1 MMMKRY
7 VRVMILSTVLVLAVA
22 PAQPAQ
28 ANWIEIIR
36 QLAIKVIKA
45 IDLAIQKQQNKTILL
60 QNAQKALENTMAK
73 LKLDE
78 ITDWT
83 RKQKKLY
90 EDYFAE
96 LRKVKELIQYYQRI
110 KETMGKLYRMGDEHK
125 RVWALIQNDKH
136 FSPQE
141 IAYMKRVYQG
151 IHTQTEQVV
160 VAILDIVKQDLTSM
174 SDAKRLERIEA
185 AADKVDALFAEMV
198 RFTHQNQQMSLQRAK
213 SIQEAE
219 IIKELYGLP

>member
-1 MMMKRY
+1 MKRY

-28 ANWIEIIR
+28 AGWIEIIR

-90 EDYFAE
+90 EDYFQE

-110 KETMGKLYRMGDEHK
+110 KETMGKLYRMDDEHK

-136 FSPQE
+136 FSLQE
-141 IAYMKRVYQG
+141 LAYMKRVYQG

-185 AADKVDALFAEMV
+185 VADKVDALYAEMV
-198 RFTHQNQQMSLQRAK
+198 RFNHQNQQVSLQRAR

>member
-1 MMMKRY
+1 MKRY
-7 VRVMILSTVLVLAVA
+7 VRIMILSTVLVLAVA

-198 RFTHQNQQMSLQRAK
+198 RFTHQNQQVSLQRAR

>member
-1 MMMKRY
+1 MKRY
-7 VRVMILSTVLVLAVA
+7 ARIMVLSTALVLAVA
-22 PAQPAQ
+22 PAQPARGG
-28 ANWIEIIR
+28 WIEIIR

-60 QNAQKALENTMAK
+60 QNAQKALENAMAK

-90 EDYFAE
+90 EDYFQE
-96 LRKVKELIQYYQRI
+96 LRKVKELISYYQRI
-110 KETMGKLYRMGDEHK
+110 KDTMGKLYRMGDEHK

-136 FSPQE
+136 FTPEE

-151 IHTQTEQVV
+151 IHTRTEQVV
-160 VAILDIVKQDLTSM
+160 VSILDIIKQDKTSM
-174 SDAKRLERIEA
+174 TDAKRLELIHQA
-185 AADKVDALFAEMV
+185 AGAVDQLYAEMV
-198 RFTHQNQQMSLQRAK
+198 RFTQQNQQISLQRAG
-213 SIQEAE
+213 SVQEAE
-219 IIKELYGLP
+219 IIKQLYGLP

>member
-1 MMMKRY
+1 MKRY

-22 PAQPAQ
+22 PAQPVQ
-28 ANWIEIIR
+28 AGWIEIIR

-136 FSPQE
+136 FSLQE
-141 IAYMKRVYQG
+141 LAYMKRVYEG

-160 VAILDIVKQDLTSM
+160 MAILDIVKQDLTSM
-174 SDAKRLERIEA
+174 SDVKRLERIEA
-185 AADKVDALFAEMV
+185 AADKVDALYAEMV
-198 RFTHQNQQMSLQRAK
+198 RFTHQNQQVSLQRAR

>member
-1 MMMKRY
+1 MKRY
-7 VRVMILSTVLVLAVA
+7 VRIMMLSTVLVFAVA

-28 ANWIEIIR
+28 AGWIEVIR

-90 EDYFAE
+90 EDYFEE
-96 LRKVKELIQYYQRI
+96 LRKVKSLISYYQRI
-110 KETMGKLYRMGDEHK
+110 KDTMGKLYRMGDEHK

-136 FSPQE
+136 FTPGE

-151 IHTQTEQVV
+151 IHSQTETQVIAML
-160 VAILDIVKQDLTSM
+160 AILKEDQTSM
-174 SDAKRLERIEA
+174 SDAKRLELIHA
-185 AADKVDALFAEMV
+185 AADKVDQVYTEMI
-198 RFTHQNQQMSLQRAK
+198 RFTHQNQQISLQRAK

-219 IIKELYGLP
+219 VIKQLYGLD

>member
-1 MMMKRY
+1 MKRY

-136 FSPQE
+136 FSLE
-141 IAYMKRVYQG
+141 ELAYMKRVYQG

-174 SDAKRLERIEA
+174 RDVKRLERIEA
-185 AADKVDALFAEMV
+185 AADKVDALYSEMV
-198 RFTHQNQQMSLQRAK
+198 RFTHQNQQVSLQRAK

>member
-1 MMMKRY
+1 MKRY

-160 VAILDIVKQDLTSM
+160 VAILDIVKQDLTSI

-198 RFTHQNQQMSLQRAK
+198 RFTHQNQQVSLQRAK

>member
-1 MMMKRY
+1 MKRY
-7 VRVMILSTVLVLAVA
+7 VRVIILSTVLVLAVA

-60 QNAQKALENTMAK
+60 QNVQKALENTMAK

-198 RFTHQNQQMSLQRAK
+198 RFTHQNQQVSLQRAR

>member
-1 MMMKRY
+1 MKRY
-7 VRVMILSTVLVLAVA
+7 VRIIMLSTALVLTVA
-22 PAQPAQ
+22 PAQPAH
-28 ANWIEIIR
+28 AGWIEVIR

-90 EDYFAE
+90 EDYFEE
-96 LRKVKELIQYYQRI
+96 LRKVKSLISYYQRI
-110 KETMGKLYRMGDEHK
+110 KHTMGKLYRMGDEHK

-136 FSPQE
+136 FTPGE
-141 IAYMKRVYQG
+141 IAYMKRVYEG
-151 IHTQTEQVV
+151 IHSQTETLV
-160 VAILDIVKQDLTSM
+160 VAMLAIIKQDQTSM
-174 SDAKRLERIEA
+174 SDAKRLELIHA
-185 AADKVDALFAEMV
+185 AADKVDQVYAEMV
-198 RFTHQNQQMSLQRAK
+198 RFTHQNQQISLQRAK
-213 SIQEAE
+213 SIQEAAV
-219 IIKELYGLP
+219 IKELYGLD

>member
-1 MMMKRY
+1 MKRY
-7 VRVMILSTVLVLAVA
+7 VRIMVLSTALVLAVA

-28 ANWIEIIR
+28 AGWIEIIR

-90 EDYFAE
+90 EDYFQE

-110 KETMGKLYRMGDEHK
+110 KETMGKLYRMGDEHQ
-125 RVWALIQNDKH
+125 RVWALFQNDKH
-136 FSPQE
+136 FTWQE
-141 IAYMKRVYQG
+141 RAYMKRVYQG

-174 SDAKRLERIEA
+174 SDTKRLERIEA

-198 RFTHQNQQMSLQRAK
+198 RFTHQNQQISLQRAR

-219 IIKELYGLP
+219 IIKQLYGLP

>member
-1 MMMKRY
+1 MKQY

-28 ANWIEIIR
+28 AGWIEIIR

-125 RVWALIQNDKH
+125 RGWALIQNDKH

-151 IHTQTEQVV
+151 IHSQTEQVV

-185 AADKVDALFAEMV
+185 AADKVDALYAEMV
-198 RFTHQNQQMSLQRAK
+198 RFTHQNQQVSLQRAK

>member
-1 MMMKRY
+1 MMKRY

>member
-1 MMMKRY
+1 MKRY

-136 FSPQE
+136 FSLE
-141 IAYMKRVYQG
+141 ELAYMKRVYQG

-185 AADKVDALFAEMV
+185 AADKVDALYSEMV
-198 RFTHQNQQMSLQRAK
+198 RFTHQNQQVSLQRAR